1 MTSKLDY
8 TTQLLALLPADH
20 GLDVAIAMQ
29 DWWKD
34 IRPDSGL
41 RLSPE
46 GYNVFKQLGIESHG
60 FDIPPG
66 TTAHAGH
73 LIALNK
79 HLTHPYFI
87 QLGKAPRLVF
97 FNGQEASMFALY
109 GDIVKFTRAL
119 TSIAS

>member
-1 MTSKLDY
+1 MPSKLDY

-20 GLDVAIAMQ
+20 GLDLAIAIQ
-29 DWWKD
+29 DWWQD

-41 RLSPE
+41 RLSLE
-46 GYNVFKQLGIESHG
+46 GHRVFEQLKIQSYW

-66 TTAHAGH
+66 TAAHAGH

-87 QLGKAPRLVF
+87 QLGKKPRLVF

-109 GDIVKFTRAL
+109 GDIVKFVRAL
-119 TSIAS
+119 NRG

>member
-1 MTSKLDY
+1 MPSKLDY
-8 TTQLLALLPADH
+8 TTQLLALLPTDH

-29 DWWKD
+29 DWWQD

-46 GYNVFKQLGIESHG
+46 GHRVFEQLKIQGHW

-66 TTAHAGH
+66 TAAHAGH
-73 LIALNK
+73 LITLNK
-79 HLTHPYFI
+79 HLAHPYFI
-87 QLGKAPRLVF
+87 QLGKKPHLVF

-109 GDIVKFTRAL
+109 GDIVKFVRAL
-119 TSIAS
+119 NRG